1 MISPFEIDFFFMDI
15 LIVFK
20 SEAKQS
26 HLWIS
31 FFAKYTLLKTEHLI
45 SKEKRDQPSSLA
57 FSSKTGCS
65 WVESDGLH
73 NPGSKL

>member
-1 MISPFEIDFFFMDI
+1 MMISPFEIGFFFFFLMDI

-31 FFAKYTLLKTEHLI
+31 FSEECTSLKTKHL
-45 SKEKRDQPSSLA
+45 SSKRDQ
-57 FSSKTGCS
+57 
-65 WVESDGLH
+65 
-73 NPGSKL
+73 